1 MLASA
6 RWLTVLRGRGGGRD
20 NSQRLGLSLTTCVH
34 DRRGRVET
42 RHTAPGEALVKRRRT
57 RVRFPPPPPD
67 QREAADIHTGCRPLC
82 AYTEAA
88 ADARFG
94 RWTRLIW
101 ASRTDC
107 RRSSGR

>member
-42 RHTAPGEALVKRRRT
+42 PHTAPGEVLLKRRRT
-57 RVRFPPPPPD
+57 RVRFPPPPQLKAPNL
-67 QREAADIHTGCRPLC
+67 P
-82 AYTEAA
+82 
-88 ADARFG
+88 RFG
-94 RWTRLIW
+94 AFCYVTGRESPALAHAMLGARARPMHSTVVRL
-101 ASRTDC
+101 
-107 RRSSGR
+107 